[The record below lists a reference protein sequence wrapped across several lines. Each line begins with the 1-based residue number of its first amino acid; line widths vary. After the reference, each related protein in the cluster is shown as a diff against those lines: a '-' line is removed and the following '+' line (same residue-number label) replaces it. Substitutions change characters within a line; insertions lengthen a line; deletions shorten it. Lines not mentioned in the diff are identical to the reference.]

1 MALSRGEILEDP
13 KVIGDGTNSGE
24 VRLVDADA
32 VTPEYVAL
40 SVPNTLTSTYTIDFP
55 DDIGTAQQV
64 LRIASVASGVATLE
78 WFTFTVAAGGNNTEF
93 QYNNGGSLA
102 GLSTLTTDGTD
113 IDVSTTLT
121 MLSENEFRL
130 ESGTTDQYVGLVAP
144 TTMDSGNSTTYTL
157 PNDIGAAGAALIIA
171 SGASQTAATLE
182 WGQPTGTN
190 QNASGFTNNNDIGA
204 VQFAIGTTFT
214 GEANQGDFDYDTTNK
229 RLRIGD
235 NGGTGVTIE
244 PTSLVVNGTSSTI
257 SCNSSV
263 SAGDVSVNS
272 LGLIQNAG
280 TNGSITLQPSGTG
293 VVLID
298 DFPLRFGDNGTNHAQ
313 FLAPAAIGTSYSV
326 QLPTDIAGDGVPKV
340 MEFSGATNSAAQ
352 FVSNRR
358 SLTFNIDS
366 GETGTAI
373 PTGDRGT
380 VYIPIN
386 CTVIESSIATTLT
399 GDSAS
404 INVYRTL
411 SNSTTSPNTGDI
423 FSGTVLF
430 NLVLSNQ
437 TFVRNTG
444 LTQTLDAGDFLKFEV
459 ASGTAEN
466 VSVTFVIEPRV

>member
-24 VRLVDADA
+24 VRLLDGAD
-32 VTPEYVAL
+32 TNYVAL
-40 SVPNTLTSTYTIDFP
+40 SAPDTVTATYTIDFP
-55 DDIGTAQQV
+55 AAEGTAQQV
-64 LRIASVASGVATLE
+64 LRIASVTSNVITTE
-78 WFTFTVAAGGNNTEF
+78 WFTFSISAGGNNTEF

-113 IDVSTTLT
+113 IDVGTTLT
-121 MLSENEFRL
+121 MLSQNEFRL

-144 TTMDSGNSTTYTL
+144 TAMDSGNSTTYTL
-157 PNDIGAAGAALIIA
+157 PNDIGAAGSALIIA
-171 SGASQTAATLE
+171 SGPSQTAATLE

-190 QNASGFTNNNDIGA
+190 QNASGFTNSSDIGA

-214 GEANQGDFDYDTTNK
+214 GETNQGDFDYNSTSK

-235 NGGTGVTIE
+235 NGSTGVIIE
-244 PTSLVVNGTSSTI
+244 PTSLVVNGASSTI

-263 SAGDVSVNS
+263 SAGDVSISSV
-272 LGLIQNAG
+272 GLIQNAG
-280 TNGSITLQPSGTG
+280 SNGSITLQPNGTG

-298 DFPLRFGDNGTNHAQ
+298 NFPLRLGDNGSNHAQ
-313 FLAPAAIGTSYSV
+313 FLAPTTITTSYSV
-326 QLPTDIAGDGVPKV
+326 QLPSNIAGDGVPKV
-340 MEFSGATNSAAQ
+340 MEFSGATNSTAQ

-386 CTVIESSIATTLT
+386 CTVIESSIATTLV

-423 FSGTVLF
+423 FNSTALF
-430 NLVLSNQ
+430 TLTLTNQ

-444 LTQTLDAGDFLKFEV
+444 LTQQLDAGDFLKFEV

>member
-93 QYNNGGSLA
+93 QYNNGGALA

-171 SGASQTAATLE
+171 SGATQTAATLE

-235 NGGTGVTIE
+235 SSSTGVSIE
-244 PTSLVVNGTSSTI
+244 PTSLVVNGASSTI

-263 SAGDVSVNS
+263 SAGDVSISS
-272 LGLIQNAG
+272 LGLIQNAA
-280 TNGSITLQPSGTG
+280 TNGSVTLQPSGTG

-298 DFPLRFGDNGTNHAQ
+298 NFPLRIGDSGSNHAQ

-326 QLPTDIAGDGVPKV
+326 QLL
-340 MEFSGATNSAAQ
+340 
-352 FVSNRR
+352 
-358 SLTFNIDS
+358 SLIH
-366 GETGTAI
+366 I
-373 PTGDRGT
+373 
-380 VYIPIN
+380 
-386 CTVIESSIATTLT
+386 
-399 GDSAS
+399 
-404 INVYRTL
+404 
-411 SNSTTSPNTGDI
+411 
-423 FSGTVLF
+423 
-430 NLVLSNQ
+430 
-437 TFVRNTG
+437 
-444 LTQTLDAGDFLKFEV
+444 
-459 ASGTAEN
+459 
-466 VSVTFVIEPRV
+466 